1 MESPGTADTKTSR
14 ASVSSPASAAALN
27 GRLLWAWKLQ
37 EEQWEG
43 KTSECS
49 LPPPWQ
55 ARTPAF
61 IHLLHEKD
69 PRTGLPSCS
78 FSVVPTFFIFLGD
91 FMKSGKMVLRPRMST
106 NLWQLSVPSGP
117 IMAWSSTFR
126 ALLREIFFSLWRES
140 CNLNFSGTEGALN
153 YTTSKTQHEKGN
165 WSDEGSHKEP
175 ECKLQARF
183 SSRSQNIILTN
194 TLFKTVVED
203 KLLALLFLIIF
214 ISFYFPF
221 YYLYMCFYFSVIKEV
236 LISSPPYK
244 H

>member
-69 PRTGLPSCS
+69 PWTGLPSCS

-126 ALLREIFFSLWRES
+126 ALLREIFFSLRRES
-140 CNLNFSGTEGALN
+140 CNLKLFRDRRSFELHYFKDTAW
-153 YTTSKTQHEKGN
+153 KGKLK
-165 WSDEGSHKEP
+165 WRGKSQRAWMQAPSEIFFKEP
-175 ECKLQARF
+175 KYYIDKYSFQDRGWRQTISFAISYYFYFFLF
-183 SSRSQNIILTN
+183 SI
-194 TLFKTVVED
+194 
-203 KLLALLFLIIF
+203 LLFIYVFLF
-214 ISFYFPF
+214 LSY
-221 YYLYMCFYFSVIKEV
+221 
-236 LISSPPYK
+236 
-244 H
+244 